1 MSIHVYFEACEPR
14 PTLFGNVTFVGLFV
28 DENTYDVCFPAL
40 EKLAKTQGM
49 FITTSVG
56 DVKGI
61 DVV

>member
-1 MSIHVYFEACEPR
+1 MSIHVYFEAYDPT

-28 DENTYDVCFPAL
+28 DEKTYDVCFPAL
-40 EKLAKTQGM
+40 EKQAKTQGM

-61 DVV
+61 DFV